1 MNNNDIIVHL
11 KRYIECVDGF
21 FKKIE
26 TDHDEDDIK
35 YEGLFYEDKL
45 EGLVPLAISENY
57 KMFLKFFILTRPLYI
72 AELMYKAIDKYDTN
86 TLLEVVCTQKFKDLE
101 LAIKI
106 MKLLY
111 FTSGLDFKQF
121 SYEQEKFD
129 QEMLYQLLNW
139 RFYQQHYLMPI
150 NSLVIY

>member
-1 MNNNDIIVHL
+1 MNNDYIISHL
-11 KRYIECVDGF
+11 KRYIKCVDGF
-21 FKKIE
+21 FKKLE
-26 TDHDEDDIK
+26 TSHDEDDIK

-45 EGLVPLAISENY
+45 KGLEPLAISENY

-72 AELMYKAIDKYDTN
+72 AKLMSKAIKKYDAN

-111 FTSGLDFKQF
+111 FTSELDFKQF
-121 SYEQEKFD
+121 SYEQKKFD

-139 RFYQQHYLMPI
+139 RFYPQHYLKPI
-150 NSLVIY
+150 ISLVIY